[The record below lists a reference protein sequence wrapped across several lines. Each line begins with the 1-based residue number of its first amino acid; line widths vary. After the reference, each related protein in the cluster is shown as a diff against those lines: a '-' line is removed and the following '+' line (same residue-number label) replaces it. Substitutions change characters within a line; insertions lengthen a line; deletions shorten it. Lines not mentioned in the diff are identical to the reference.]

1 MRLSD
6 VLRSGEN
13 PISGGRRLI
22 FYCPAC
28 MFTHSVNV
36 EGHSGP
42 QWTFNGNVDKPTFNP
57 SVKVNWS
64 EPSDMPHEVDDRT
77 KDIHKVCHFFIRDGK
92 IEFCNDCTHDLKGQT
107 VDMVRK
113 YEY

>member
-28 MFTHSVNV
+28 KFTHSVNV

-42 QWTFNGNVDKPTFNP
+42 QWTFNGNNDKPTFSP
-57 SVKVNWS
+57 SVKVSWS
-64 EPSDMPHEVDDRT
+64 EPSNTEYEFDDRS
-77 KDIHKVCHFFIRDGK
+77 KDIQKVCHFFVRDGK
-92 IEFCNDCTHDLKGQT
+92 IEYCSDSTHDLKGKT
-107 VDMVRK
+107 VDMIQK